1 MAEQNYFEV
10 LNGIDVNGKT
20 KQKNGLTYLSWSWAW
35 AEVKKLHPDANYTIY
50 ENKDEWNYFTDGR
63 TCWVKVGVT
72 INGIEHIETLPV
84 MDFRNKS
91 IPLNAV
97 TSFEVNKAIQRAITK
112 ACARHGLGLY
122 IYSGEDLPEETD
134 GKNYEQPAPA
144 KQEKKK
150 PAQELAEKAND
161 AGIGEAEKEYKCC
174 DCGKL
179 FTGFTN
185 AQGVKKSAGE
195 QYHISQ
201 SYNTDGK
208 ARCSTCMDK
217 AGTDKRKAK

>member
-1 MAEQNYFEV
+1 MAEKNYFEV
-10 LNGIDVNGKT
+10 LNAIDVNDKT

-35 AEVKKLHPDANYTIY
+35 AEIKKLHPDANYKVY
-50 ENKDEWNYFTDGR
+50 ENADGWNYHTDGR
-63 TCWVKVGVT
+63 TAWVKVSVT
-72 INGIEHIETLPV
+72 INDVEHIEYLPV

-91 IPLNAV
+91 LALNAV

-122 IYSGEDLPEETD
+122 IYNGEDLPEESD
-134 GKNYEQPAPA
+134 GRIEQPA
-144 KQEKKK
+144 KTKNQ
-150 PAQELAEKAND
+150 AQKMADKAND
-161 AGIGEAEKEYKCC
+161 AGIGEPEKEYKCC
-174 DCGKL
+174 DCGKP

-195 QYHISQ
+195 QYHISE

-208 ARCSTCMDK
+208 ARCSGCMEK